1 MNALY
6 IDIYKDQMLPIEL
19 FGRQVL
25 YTKHPIA
32 REEVPEGWC
41 CYDLCGTDRKPN
53 RSLKLTDAALI
64 YHTGTVLSPRPLKR
78 STTLER
84 KVTDL
89 FFPNA
94 EPLTLAEFCRKQNL
108 PCPQDPRKYVLR
120 PASPEEAGLFYALPP
135 ERDEALGA
143 IGHVRIDFG
152 GGGSN
157 FHHSWWPRGPE
168 ELNTQEFRDELG
180 SVVDELRRSVLKD
193 LSSMRR
199 YCWGHGGEIKGGV
212 CCQNYGYVVETDRC
226 LYRLRCNPAQGDYHA
241 YLGCFDKQAQKQ
253 IIGRVTFAG
262 GVSKDFTDPQK
273 YLRTLREELPYH
285 PTTGFRY
292 ETLTDDPEI
301 RKAVDDMLYDLYGE
315 ENPRPLED
323 YGSSGMMGGMSL

>member
-1 MNALY
+1 
-6 IDIYKDQMLPIEL
+6 
-19 FGRQVL
+19 
-25 YTKHPIA
+25 
-32 REEVPEGWC
+32 
-41 CYDLCGTDRKPN
+41 
-53 RSLKLTDAALI
+53 
-64 YHTGTVLSPRPLKR
+64 
-78 STTLER
+78 
-84 KVTDL
+84 
-89 FFPNA
+89 
-94 EPLTLAEFCRKQNL
+94 
-108 PCPQDPRKYVLR
+108 
-120 PASPEEAGLFYALPP
+120 
-135 ERDEALGA
+135 
-143 IGHVRIDFG
+143 
-152 GGGSN
+152 
-157 FHHSWWPRGPE
+157 
-168 ELNTQEFRDELG
+168 
-180 SVVDELRRSVLKD
+180 
-193 LSSMRR
+193 MRR

-253 IIGRVTFAG
+253 IIGRVTFAIG
-262 GVSKDFTDPQK
+262 ESEDFTDPQK